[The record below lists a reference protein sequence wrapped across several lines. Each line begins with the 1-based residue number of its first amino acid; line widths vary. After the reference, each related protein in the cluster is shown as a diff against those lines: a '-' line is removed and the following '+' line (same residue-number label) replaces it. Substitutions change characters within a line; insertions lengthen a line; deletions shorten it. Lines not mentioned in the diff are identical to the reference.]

1 MEQLRVLVGEPLLV
15 IDFRY
20 HLVSLIAVFL
30 AVALGIVIGTT
41 ALNEPILADIEN
53 QVADLEQDKRAL
65 EDQVQQLQVQ
75 MDTADAFE
83 EAVAPAL
90 VNGTLA
96 DQSVLLLTTNEDVDP
111 ETVEQVSAL
120 VGEAGGTVSGAIS
133 LRPEYSDPSTAASLQ
148 SYATGGGLP
157 AGIELPATDDAGQ
170 LIGGLLGQVLMESP
184 TGGATGD
191 ATDASAVSSVL
202 SGLTALDVLSQ
213 DSDTVS
219 PADYAVVL
227 TAGAFSGDDA
237 ADRNETLVELV
248 SALDAAGSGAVVAG
262 DTASA
267 GENGLVGV
275 IRADPTVS
283 AAISTVDN
291 VGTAAG
297 QISTI
302 LALGSEGEGTSGKY
316 GTGEDTQPVPP
327 VPATAP

>member
-1 MEQLRVLVGEPLLV
+1 M

-65 EDQVQQLQVQ
+65 EDRTQQLQTQV
-75 MDTADAFE
+75 DTADAFGTT
-83 EAVAPAL
+83 VAPAL
-90 VNGTLA
+90 VDGTLA
-96 DQSVLLLTTNEDVDP
+96 GRTVLLVSASEEVAP
-111 ETVEQVSAL
+111 ETVEQVTAL
-120 VGEAGGTVSGAIS
+120 VGEAGGSVSGAIS
-133 LRPEYSDPSTAASLQ
+133 LRPEYSDPSTASSLQ

-157 AGIELPATDDAGQ
+157 AGIELPATNDAGQ
-170 LIGGLLGQVLMESP
+170 LTGGLVGQVLMRSP
-184 TGGATGD
+184 DGAP
-191 ATDASAVSSVL
+191 TDGSAVSSVL

-213 DSDTVS
+213 DSDTVA
-219 PADYAVVL
+219 PADYAIVL
-227 TAGAFSGDDA
+227 TAGADDGDDA
-237 ADRNETLVELV
+237 AERNESLVELV

-297 QISTI
+297 RISTI
-302 LALGSEGEGTSGKY
+302 LALGSEGQGTSGKY

-327 VPATAP
+327 VPAAAP